1 MAKGRRRKSRVMTRL
16 RTNVRGYM
24 LRGLLALVPLGITAY
39 VLMICYNLTAGYLVP
54 FVQSSAVPLPGY
66 AVVFLSIVLFLGLLF
81 IIGVVT
87 TAVAGRK
94 LIALLEGVLR
104 RIPLVKTIYG
114 ASKQVVEVLSLQDAA
129 ADYQASVFVDFPFPG
144 TKALAFLTGRTLIEG
159 DREYYRVFVPTTP
172 NFTSGYFELYPPE
185 RIYRNNLS
193 VEDAIKGIISAGIL
207 LPQSVAIDSFSDQ
220 PRAAPEPEAGAREPS
235 AAEPMSGPEPAKGR
249 LESRKQTLTGAK
261 HLKLLLRKR
270 LVSGFLMIVPL
281 GITFFVIRFIYDL
294 TVGKITPFT
303 EHFLGH
309 LPGIAVTLLSV
320 ALFLAALYVL
330 GIVTTAVVGKR
341 LMDLAEWGIDRIPL
355 VKTIYGASKQ
365 MVETLA
371 FHESGPTLKATALV
385 EFPYPGIKALGF
397 VVGSIHAED
406 GQAYYKIFVPT
417 TPNITVGL
425 LQMYKPEDLRVC
437 DLSVEDAIKSIVSG
451 GILAPSYLRVTPPAE
466 DSLP

>member
-1 MAKGRRRKSRVMTRL
+1 
-16 RTNVRGYM
+16 M

-94 LIALLEGVLR
+94 LIALFEGVLR

-185 RIYRNNLS
+185 RIYGNNLS

-207 LPQSVAIDSFSDQ
+207 LPQSVAIDSFIDRR
-220 PRAAPEPEAGAREPS
+220 RAAPEPEAGPDELS
-235 AAEPMSGPEPAKGR
+235 ASSAEPMRSAEFGTR
-249 LESRKQTLTGAK
+249 HLESRKQSSTAFKRAK
-261 HLKLLLRKR
+261 VLIRKR

-303 EHFLGH
+303 ERFLGH

-397 VVGSIHAED
+397 VVGNIHAED
-406 GQAYYKIFVPT
+406 GQAYYKVFVPT

>member
-235 AAEPMSGPEPAKGR
+235 AAEPMSGPEPGKGR
-249 LESRKQTLTGAK
+249 LEPRKQTLTGAK

-303 EHFLGH
+303 ERFLGH

-365 MVETLA
+365 IVETLA
-371 FHESGPTLKATALV
+371 FHNSGPTLKATALV
-385 EFPYPGIKALGF
+385 EFPYPGVKALGF